1 MDVWDRVAA
10 YCWTCPASCLFQSP
24 ANVLNFPIWRF
35 GSDVNDVTLR
45 KWRRQRD
52 GGGFFL
58 PGDTRHFEAT
68 SSSTFCVNIMWSS
81 VFSCVIAS
89 LEKSLPVRWTVSPS
103 ISMLARY
110 ASPKFAWMTH
120 LVAQWDEILIEVN
133 TGQRPIT
140 VVEVRFSCLL
150 IQYSKIIICCAVK
163 KSFVL
168 NWCKG
173 IDNGASQLCQRQSD
187 ISS

>member
-1 MDVWDRVAA
+1 MPGQLSVSVPSECTQFS
-10 YCWTCPASCLFQSP
+10 YM
-24 ANVLNFPIWRF
+24 
-35 GSDVNDVTLR
+35 TLR
-45 KWRRQRD
+45 MWRKRCDVEEVTEAERRRQRD

-81 VFSCVIAS
+81 VFRCVIAS

-163 KSFVL
+163 KNHLYWIGAKELITGLLSSV
-168 NWCKG
+168 N
-173 IDNGASQLCQRQSD
+173 ASQV
-187 ISS
+187 